1 MRETAEESRDEVRWG
16 VFFKRKRKKE
26 RRVRWSEVR

>member
-16 VFFKRKRKKE
+16 VFFKRKRKKD
-26 RRVRWSEVR
+26 RRGEVE